1 MAEVN
6 IKKLRIEITEMGA
19 FVEKALTLSTDSV
32 CSLADIFL
40 VEDQINDFHKKIDDN
55 VFKYIALHAPHANDL
70 RTALAIMKMNS
81 DLERIADQSV
91 NIKRYSLK
99 LKDKHPQLDTMLT
112 EVIQM
117 VKNSLDSFATSNTQ
131 LATKVIKQDAEVNNL
146 HREIIKE
153 YIRKMQDEKYCF
165 DEGFSVIRIA
175 KNFERVGDHS
185 TNICEDVIFLE
196 SGADVRHNPEKKNER
211 N

>member
-1 MAEVN
+1 MAEIN
-6 IKKLRIEITEMGA
+6 IKKLRNEIVDMGA
-19 FVEKALTLSTDSV
+19 LVEKILTLSTDEGQ
-32 CSLADIFL
+32 SLSDIFIL
-40 VEDQINDFHKKIDDN
+40 EDAINAFHKKIDDD

-81 DLERIADQSV
+81 ELERIADQSV

-99 LKDKHPQLDTMLT
+99 LNDKHPQVETMLT
-112 EVIQM
+112 EVVQM
-117 VKNSLDSFATSNTQ
+117 VKNSLDSFTSSNTQ

-153 YIRKMQDEKYCF
+153 YIRKMQDEHYNF
-165 DEGFSVIRIA
+165 DEGFSVLRVA
-175 KNFERVGDHS
+175 KNLERVGDHS

-196 SGADVRHNPEKKNER
+196 SGTDVRHNPEKKNER
-211 N
+211 L

>member
-1 MAEVN
+1 MAEIN
-6 IKKLRIEITEMGA
+6 IKKLRNEITEMGA
-19 FVEKALTLSTDSV
+19 LVEKALTLSTDPS

-99 LKDKHPQLDTMLT
+99 LNDKHPQLDTMLT
-112 EVIQM
+112 EVVQM
-117 VKNSLDSFATSNTQ
+117 VKNGLDSFATSNTQ

-153 YIRKMQDEKYCF
+153 YIRKMQDEKYSF
-165 DEGFSVIRIA
+165 DEGFSVIRVA

-196 SGADVRHNPEKKNER
+196 SGTDVRHNPEKKNER
-211 N
+211 I

>member
-1 MAEVN
+1 MAEIN
-6 IKKLRIEITEMGA
+6 IKKLRNEITEMGA
-19 FVEKALTLSTDSV
+19 LVEKALTLSTDPS
-32 CSLADIFL
+32 CSLSDIFL

-112 EVIQM
+112 EVVQM
-117 VKNSLDSFATSNTQ
+117 VKNALDSFATSNTQ

-165 DEGFSVIRIA
+165 DEGFSVIRVA

-196 SGADVRHNPEKKNER
+196 SGTDVRHNPEKKNER
-211 N
+211 I